1 MKILKMKATF
11 GCLENESMSL
21 KPGLN
26 IITAPNES
34 GKSTWT
40 AFIKAMLYG
49 IDTSERDTAAR
60 VADKN
65 RYRPW
70 SGAAMKGVM
79 EVEWK
84 GRKIT
89 LERKSRG
96 RILFADFVARDSKT
110 GDEVE
115 ELNAQ
120 NCGEKLLGVSKEVFE
135 RSAFIRQAGV
145 SFDHSNELEKRLLAM
160 VTTGED
166 GVSFSEAD
174 AFLNNQQNKRRHN
187 KTGQLPALEKDI
199 ADIDRKLSDL
209 KTVNQRIVEQTGKIE
224 RLTIEQEKLQN
235 DLNLIRI
242 REDVEKL
249 GRLRKAQEELVDAQ
263 NELHALKEQV
273 QGIPADATEERINV
287 AYRGIDA
294 LEALEEQVRVRCMEQ
309 DAKEREPVEDI
320 VPPPALKGLTASE
333 AWEKAR
339 KDTDEANTL
348 SGRMTIKKQPVLI
361 LAALMAVS
369 LLALIFSLN
378 SEFIQTYIPALLL
391 GLFAAALG
399 GFFLWSRNDGMRA
412 QEELSAILHGYRCD
426 SVSGIMDA
434 ASSYREKLALADSRS
449 KRLTED
455 RSKVEEAKADL
466 EKKRTALNGVIQLY
480 APGTTTAAQ
489 ARTEL
494 ERLSQVFAKMN
505 AVKAR
510 ISAAEQVI
518 DAYGQVPDHGYTAED
533 LDKFPTG
540 DKLKAGASLSRAN
553 ADLEI
558 ARNALAMY
566 TGERKAM
573 GDPAELLAKREELQ
587 AKHVALTGEYEAIEI
602 AREVLRE
609 GSDELQSRFAPAI
622 NERASEI
629 MNALTGGKY
638 NGVIFD
644 REMNALLEDEEDSTL
659 HKANLL
665 SGGTADQ
672 LYLAIRMAIC
682 ELALPMEEPAP
693 IILDDALVNF
703 DDERMKLAVKL
714 LRKEAKDRQII
725 LFTCHT
731 REQGAEEQ
739 AES

>member
-11 GCLENESMSL
+11 GCLDNESMTL

-40 AFIKAMLYG
+40 AFIKSMLYG
-49 IDTSERDTAAR
+49 IDTSERDTASR

-79 EVEWK
+79 EVEWQ

-96 RILFADFVARDSKT
+96 RALFADLTVRDSKT
-110 GDEVE
+110 GDEIDE
-115 ELNAQ
+115 INAQ

-135 RSAFIRQAGV
+135 RSAFIRQAGIG
-145 SFDHSNELEKRLLAM
+145 FDHSNELEKRLLAM

-174 AFLNNQQNKRRHN
+174 AYLNNQQNRRRHN
-187 KTGQLPALEKDI
+187 KTGQLPSLENDI
-199 ADIDRKLSDL
+199 ADIDRKLNDL
-209 KTVNQRIVEQTGKIE
+209 KSVNQRIVEQTGKIE
-224 RLTIEQEKLQN
+224 RLTVEQEKLQN

-249 GRLRKAQEELVDAQ
+249 GRLQKAKEELVEAQ
-263 NELHALKEQV
+263 GQLKSLKDQI
-273 QGIPADATEERINV
+273 QGLPSDATEERINV

-309 DAKEREPVEDI
+309 NAKEREPVEEI
-320 VPPPALKGLTASE
+320 VPPPALKDMSASQ
-333 AWEKAR
+333 AWDQAR
-339 KDTDEANTL
+339 KDTETANDL
-348 SGRMTIKKQPVLI
+348 SARMSIKKQPVLV
-361 LAALMAVS
+361 LAALMAVA
-369 LLALIFSLN
+369 LLTLVFSL
-378 SEFIQTYIPALLL
+378 STEFIQTYIPALML
-391 GLFAAALG
+391 GVLAIALG
-399 GFFLWSRNDGMRA
+399 GFFLWSRNN
-412 QEELSAILHGYRCD
+412 SILAHSQLEDILRGYKCTT
-426 SVSGIMDA
+426 VSGIMDA
-434 ASSYREKLALADSRS
+434 ASTYREKLALADSRS
-449 KRLTED
+449 SRLAED
-455 RSKVEEAKADL
+455 RARVNEAKADL
-466 EKKRTALNGVIQLY
+466 EKKRAALNGVIHLY
-480 APGTTTAAQ
+480 APGTESAAQ
-489 ARTEL
+489 AKAEL
-494 ERLSQVFAKMN
+494 ERLSRVLSRISATRS
-505 AVKAR
+505 R

-518 DAYGQVPDHGYTAED
+518 EAYGQVPDHGYTAAD
-533 LDKFPTG
+533 LSKFPTG

-573 GDPAELLAKREELQ
+573 GDPAELLARREDLL
-587 AKHVALTGEYEAIEI
+587 AKHTSLTEEYQAIEI
-602 AREVLRE
+602 ARQVLRE

-622 NERASEI
+622 NQRASEL
-629 MNALTGGKY
+629 MSELTGGKY
-638 NGVIFD
+638 SGVIFD
-644 REMNALLEDEEDSTL
+644 RNMNALLEDDQDSTL
-659 HKANLL
+659 HRAGLL

-682 ELALPMEEPAP
+682 ELALPADDPCP
-693 IILDDALVNF
+693 LILDDALVNF

-714 LRKEAKDRQII
+714 LRSEAKQRQII

-731 REQGAEEQ
+731 REQGAEEKP
-739 AES
+739 E